1 MNAQARFGSRM
12 PRLKDA
18 GLACLI
24 LILLSGLALLLGIPM
39 IEIHPVD
46 LRPSPASQAGTKAKT
61 RSNDWLAKCAAK
73 SSTV

>member
-1 MNAQARFGSRM
+1 MNAQARLGSRM

-39 IEIHPVD
+39 IEIHA
-46 LRPSPASQAGTKAKT
+46 R
-61 RSNDWLAKCAAK
+61 
-73 SSTV
+73 